1 MKTGIATALSVAGVL
16 AAGAAAFAVNNS
28 VLGATDSN
36 NLVAETTVP
45 VTVPVGFVVPAG
57 SVAPATT
64 VAPAKP
70 VNANATQVGTD
81 TTTYKVGSAGAVVL
95 DTSSGSIVVSG
106 IAPSAGYTSEPAVT
120 DANGTVK
127 VRFISSTQ
135 RIEFI
140 ARMVDGQVKVEV
152 RSENIQGSV
161 AAPPAPRHDDDDDD
175 EHEEEHDDDHEHEE
189 DDD

>member
-1 MKTGIATALSVAGVL
+1 MKTGIATALSVVGVL

-28 VLGATDSN
+28 VLGATGNES
-36 NLVAETTVP
+36 LVAQTTVP
-45 VTVPVGFVVPAG
+45 VTVPVGYVSPAG
-57 SVAPATT
+57 VVAPATT

-70 VNANATQVGTD
+70 VNANATEVGTD
-81 TTTYKVGSAGAVVL
+81 TTTYKVGAAGAVVL
-95 DTSSGSIVVSG
+95 DTSSGAIVVTG
-106 IAPSAGYTSEPAVT
+106 IAPSAGYTSEPATT

-127 VRFISSTQ
+127 VRFLSSTQ

-152 RSENIQGSV
+152 RNENIQNPV
-161 AAPPAPRHDDDDDD
+161 AAPAAPRHDDDDDD
-175 EHEEEHDDDHEHEE
+175 RHEEDHDDDREHDE